1 MDCRAGIE
9 IFRSLGA
16 GLLCVITNRGVKM
29 TASKIAAAILGAAVI
44 CGAGSFAYPAEKQPP
59 ARFDLGKHEYDSK
72 CAVCHGSTGMG
83 DGAYAGMLN
92 IKIPDLTILAQRNH
106 GMFPVLWVQEVIDG
120 RQSFKAHGPSEMPI
134 WGLDYLAKAREFYM
148 DPYEAE
154 AHVRIRILALT
165 EYIYRL
171 QAK

>member
-1 MDCRAGIE
+1 MR
-9 IFRSLGA
+9 
-16 GLLCVITNRGVKM
+16 
-29 TASKIAAAILGAAVI
+29 ASKIAAAILGAVVI
-44 CGAGSFAYPAEKQPP
+44 CGAGSLSYPAENQAP
-59 ARFDLGKHEYDSK
+59 AKFDLGKREYDSK
-72 CAVCHGSTGMG
+72 CAVCHGSTGKG
-83 DGAYAGMLN
+83 DGPYAGFLN
-92 IKIPDLTILAQRNH
+92 IRIPDLTVLSRRNH

-154 AHVRIRILALT
+154 AYVRIRILALT